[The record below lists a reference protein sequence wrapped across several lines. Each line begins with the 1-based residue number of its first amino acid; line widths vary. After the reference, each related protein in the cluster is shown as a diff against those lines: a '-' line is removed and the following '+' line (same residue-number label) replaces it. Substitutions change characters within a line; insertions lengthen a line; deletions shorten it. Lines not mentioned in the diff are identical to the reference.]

1 MSGQVVLRVV
11 WWVMVC
17 VSAVGLVF
25 AAISFREVQNPFL
38 IFPIAAETVVG
49 AVVARKRPENPM
61 GWVFLG
67 VGVLTGVLIM
77 SAGLAEVA
85 LSTSGE
91 LPWWGLVSAWFAS
104 WLWYPLLYL
113 LSTLT
118 LLLYPS
124 GLLSRRWRP
133 VLWLSIVATAC
144 FTVVAAL
151 LPVIPVAFDPG
162 GGVTHTVAN
171 PISPPFMS
179 GTPSLEDSP
188 AAGVLGTI
196 FMGFLLAAV
205 VSSIL
210 RVKRSTGVERE
221 QMRWFGF
228 SVALIILLILVEA
241 TASDLIPQ
249 VWLSLVE
256 ALVLSFF
263 VVSCGIAIL
272 RYRLYDI
279 DRIISRTTS
288 YLVATGSLIAV
299 YAVTVAAASELL
311 RGRQPLA
318 VAAAT
323 LLVAAA
329 FRPLLRRVRR
339 VVDRRFDREHYDAEL
354 AVGEFADR
362 LRDEVDPDQV
372 VADLVATAQPALQ
385 PSLIAVWIRAE
396 EPVTTPGA
404 AS

>member
-1 MSGQVVLRVV
+1 MSRPVVLRVI

-91 LPWWGLVSAWFAS
+91 LPWWGLVSAWFGS

-133 VLWLSIVATAC
+133 VLWLSTVSTAC

-151 LPVIPVAFDPG
+151 LPVIPVAFDPE
-162 GGVTHTVAN
+162 GGVTRTVAN

-196 FMGFLLAAV
+196 FMGFLLAAL

-228 SVALIILLILVEA
+228 SIALIILLLLVET

-249 VWLSLVE
+249 VWLSLAE

-263 VVSCGIAIL
+263 VVSCGVAIL

-288 YLVATGSLIAV
+288 YLVVTGSLIAL

-311 RGRQPLA
+311 RGKQPAA

-339 VVDRRFDREHYDAEL
+339 VVDRRFDREHFDAEQ
-354 AVGEFADR
+354 AVGGYADR
-362 LRDEVDPDQV
+362 LRAEVKTDVVIDDLISVVRQV
-372 VADLVATAQPALQ
+372 VA
-385 PSLIAVWIRAE
+385 PSRVTVWVR
-396 EPVTTPGA
+396 PVSASRGGA
-404 AS
+404 GR

>member
-1 MSGQVVLRVV
+1 MTKDRVV
-11 WWVMVC
+11 RVIWWVMVC

-25 AAISFREVQNPFL
+25 AALSFREVENPFL
-38 IFPIAAETVVG
+38 IFPIAAETAVG
-49 AVVARKRPENPM
+49 AVVARKRPGNPM

-77 SAGLAEVA
+77 SAGLTEVA

-91 LPWWGLVSAWFAS
+91 LPWWGLISAWFAS

-133 VLWLSIVATAC
+133 VLWLSIIATAC

-151 LPVIPVAFDPG
+151 LPVIPVAFDPE
-162 GGVTHTVAN
+162 GGVTRTVAN

-228 SVALIILLILVEA
+228 AIALIILLILIEA
-241 TASDLIPQ
+241 TLSDLIPQ
-249 VWLSLVE
+249 VWLSLGE

-272 RYRLYDI
+272 RYQLYDI
-279 DRIISRTTS
+279 DRIISRSTS
-288 YLVATGSLIAV
+288 YVLVTGLVVVV
-299 YAVTVAAASELL
+299 YLGVVAAAS
-311 RGRQPLA
+311 A
-318 VAAAT
+318 VMPVSDTLPVAFATLMAAA
-323 LLVAAA
+323 V
-329 FRPLLRRVRR
+329 FRPALRWTQTR
-339 VVDRRFDREHYDAEL
+339 VDRRFDRSRFDAEQT
-354 AVGEFADR
+354 VQSFANG
-362 LRDEVDPDQV
+362 LRAEVDPDWV
-372 VADLVATAQPALQ
+372 SRDLLAVLDRTMQ
-385 PSLIAVWIRAE
+385 PSVSGVWLRDK
-396 EPVTTPGA
+396 
-404 AS
+404 